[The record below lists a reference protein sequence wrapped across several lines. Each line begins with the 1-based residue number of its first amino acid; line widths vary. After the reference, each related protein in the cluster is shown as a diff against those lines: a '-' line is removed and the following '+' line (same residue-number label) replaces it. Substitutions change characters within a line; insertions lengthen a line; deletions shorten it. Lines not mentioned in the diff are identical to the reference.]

1 MAMRAA
7 PVATGTQSGT
17 SSWRLGASAPW
28 LWALG
33 SLLWFVAS
41 AYLTLPLVTAMPAQF
56 FLQPLV
62 WGGAV
67 LGGTLLL
74 ARVAF
79 SQWLH
84 IGWPALALALVG
96 LVLAGL
102 LEASLHAWA
111 ATRFGVFAWEL
122 VGPTAG
128 LFAVTVG
135 SAAAGFGVLVA
146 PPRASL
152 PPLLLAVGGAL
163 LSGLVVAVNMP
174 GLSDGIGAASVVP
187 ALLVAAGGAYAL
199 VVAFIAVLVVVRRE
213 LSDDQTTTG

>member
-1 MAMRAA
+1 
-7 PVATGTQSGT
+7 
-17 SSWRLGASAPW
+17 
-28 LWALG
+28 
-33 SLLWFVAS
+33 LWFVAS

-84 IGWPALALALVG
+84 VGWPALALALVG

-122 VGPTAG
+122 VGPTVG

-199 VVAFIAVLVVVRRE
+199 VVAFIAVLVAVRRE
-213 LSDDQTTTG
+213 LSDDQTTPG